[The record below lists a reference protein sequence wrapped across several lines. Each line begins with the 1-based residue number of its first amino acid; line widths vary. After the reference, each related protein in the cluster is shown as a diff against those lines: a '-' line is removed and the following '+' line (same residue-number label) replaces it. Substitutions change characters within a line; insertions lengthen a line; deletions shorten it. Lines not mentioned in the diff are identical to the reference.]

1 MAITYT
7 WSIRNV
13 FLETTGSTDPAKE
26 SSGESVDTTGLTKF
40 VQSIGVTITG
50 TDGSTTSAHD
60 TTAQLYY
67 NPEGSYID
75 YENITTNKLI
85 EWAKSAIGNEVIS
98 TIEEQINQDITN
110 KASATGLVDWS
121 S

>member
-13 FLETTGSTDPAKE
+13 FLETTGSTDPTKE

-40 VQSIGVTITG
+40 VQSVGVTITG

-67 NPEGSYID
+67 NPEGSYIG
-75 YENITTNKLI
+75 YENITTNNLI
-85 EWAKSAIGNEVIS
+85 VWAKGAIGNEVIS
-98 TIEEQINQDITN
+98 SIEAQIHSDITN
-110 KASATGLVDWS
+110 RVSAIGTVDWS